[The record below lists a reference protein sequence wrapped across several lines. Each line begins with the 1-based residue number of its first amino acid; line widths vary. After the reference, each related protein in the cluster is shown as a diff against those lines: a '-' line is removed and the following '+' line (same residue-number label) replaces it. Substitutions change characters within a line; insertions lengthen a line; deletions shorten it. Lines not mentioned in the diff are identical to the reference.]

1 MRPRRILIT
10 GASGLLGINLTLE
23 TAKRHHVFGLVGK
36 HPVQTDA
43 FQVIQA
49 DLLAPGSV
57 KRILEDIQPDWVI
70 HCAALANIDACEAEP
85 ARAYQLNSELPA
97 KLAKYVARG
106 GARLIH
112 ISTDAVFD
120 GQRGAYREEDLP
132 NPLSTYAKTK
142 LDGEFAVAKANPKA
156 IIARVNLFGWSIS
169 GGRSLAEFFYTN
181 LNAGKKVKGFT
192 DVFFCPLLANDLADI
207 FLKMLEL
214 NLRGLFHVVSSD
226 CVSKYNFGLQIA
238 RKFGFDENLI
248 EPISVKSAGLIA
260 VRSPKLT
267 LCTEKLERAL
277 GKPLPK
283 LSTGLNHFYTL
294 FQQNYPQKLKEMG
307 NPATRR

>member
-49 DLLAPGSV
+49 DLLAHGAV
-57 KRILEDIQPDWVI
+57 ERILEDIQPDWVI
-70 HCAALANIDACEAEP
+70 HCAALADVDACEAEP
-85 ARAYQLNSELPA
+85 ARALQLNSELPA

-112 ISTDAVFD
+112 VSTDAVFD
-120 GQRGAYREEDLP
+120 GQHGNYREEDLP
-132 NPLSTYAKTK
+132 NPLSIYAKTN
-142 LDGEFAVAKANPKA
+142 LDGELAVAETNPEA

-169 GGRSLAEFFYTN
+169 GRRSLAEFFYTN
-181 LNAGKKVKGFT
+181 LSAGRSVKGFT

-207 FLKMLEL
+207 FLIMLDL
-214 NLRGLFHVVSSD
+214 NLSGLFHVVSND
-226 CVSKYNFGLQIA
+226 CVSKYSFGVQIA
-238 RKFGFDENLI
+238 RRFGLDENLI
-248 EPISVKSAGLIA
+248 EPISVKSAGLKA

-267 LCTEKLERAL
+267 LCTEKLERTL
-277 GKPLPK
+277 GKPLPS

-294 FQQNYPQKLKEMG
+294 FQQGYPQKLNKMG
-307 NPATRR
+307 NPANG